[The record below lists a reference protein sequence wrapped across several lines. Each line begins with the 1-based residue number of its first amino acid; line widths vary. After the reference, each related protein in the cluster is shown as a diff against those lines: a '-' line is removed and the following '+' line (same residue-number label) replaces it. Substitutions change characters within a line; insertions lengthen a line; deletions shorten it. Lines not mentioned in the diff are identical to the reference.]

1 MSITR
6 FNNTTTAVGTA
17 DKKGTRIMKTNNSSS
32 NNSTSTLMI
41 GDRVEVYT
49 DRGIWESAEIRAI
62 KGRRFSE
69 GRRTYEVRF
78 DTGEFFSPILA
89 NRIRMEEDEA
99 QNLEDEAQN
108 LEDAAQNM
116 AAATRNRA
124 NKERNSTMMIT
135 DMTMKIT
142 GNATRNNTAILHSRD
157 DRFITASVQG
167 FETDIVID
175 RKSGLAKRAY
185 QCGQLSSR
193 INDEEMVSSS
203 ENLTELALQMIEL
216 VNQLFDAR
224 SKQFATIGL

>member
-99 QNLEDEAQN
+99 QNLEDAV
-108 LEDAAQNM
+108 QNM

-193 INDEEMVSSS
+193 INAEASVSSS

>member
-1 MSITR
+1 MSIPR

-108 LEDAAQNM
+108 LENF
-116 AAATRNRA
+116 
-124 NKERNSTMMIT
+124 
-135 DMTMKIT
+135 
-142 GNATRNNTAILHSRD
+142 SR
-157 DRFITASVQG
+157 
-167 FETDIVID
+167 
-175 RKSGLAKRAY
+175 
-185 QCGQLSSR
+185 
-193 INDEEMVSSS
+193 
-203 ENLTELALQMIEL
+203 
-216 VNQLFDAR
+216 
-224 SKQFATIGL
+224 